1 MRTLAKNKRAR
12 FDYDISTTWQ
22 LGIVLVWHEVKACKV
37 DHCSITEAIIVLDFH
52 TQQLEIKWMNIPLYS
67 KTSPVVAHGY
77 EPKRSR
83 SLLVNHR
90 ERTKIASQLK
100 QGNYTL
106 IPLELIELKN
116 RRIKIMVWLA
126 QRRRKVEKRQILKE
140 RDISKE
146 MRKEIKDY

>member
-12 FDYDISTTWQ
+12 FDYDITSTWQ
-22 LGIVLVWHEVKACKV
+22 AGIVLAWHEVKACKV
-37 DHCSITEAIIVLDFH
+37 DHCSITEAIVILDFH
-52 TQQLEIKWMNIPLYS
+52 TQELTIKGMNIPLYS
-67 KTSPVVAHGY
+67 KTSPTLAQGY

-83 SLLVNHR
+83 SLLINQR

-116 RRIKIMVWLA
+116 RRIKVIVWLA